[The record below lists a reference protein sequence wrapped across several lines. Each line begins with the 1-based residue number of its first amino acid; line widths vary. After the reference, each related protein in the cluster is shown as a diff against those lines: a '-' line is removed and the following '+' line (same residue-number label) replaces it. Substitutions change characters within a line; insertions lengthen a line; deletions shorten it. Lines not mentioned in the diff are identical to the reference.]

1 MTTQSCRNPALTV
14 AKPEIEFA
22 RIMYG
27 GNGKVVLSIVADGK
41 SIMFDMN
48 RRRLM
53 IFLESGFET
62 LKAMEPGS

>member
-1 MTTQSCRNPALTV
+1 
-14 AKPEIEFA
+14 
-22 RIMYG
+22 MYG